1 MSPLSWEKRA
11 GKSSPADEKSRS
23 RRRKR
28 IVLMDYN
35 FRMPE
40 KRDILYEGKAKI
52 VYLTDDPDKLI
63 LHFKDTAT
71 AFDGVKRA
79 ELKGKGALNN
89 TISSLIFE
97 ILHKKG
103 IKTHFI
109 EKLSNNEML
118 VWRAE
123 RFPVEVVVRNIAAGS
138 VVKRLGFKEGEVFR
152 KPLVELF
159 YKNDELHDPL
169 VCEEHVELMNLAPI
183 EFLHQMKETALKVND
198 VLREF
203 FSQQGIKLVD
213 FKLEFG
219 RLPDGSVGIVDE
231 ISPDSMRLWDA
242 KTGEKL
248 DKDRFRFDLGDLLE
262 GYRKILKRIS

>member
-1 MSPLSWEKRA
+1 MPE
-11 GKSSPADEKSRS
+11 
-23 RRRKR
+23 RRK
-28 IVLMDYN
+28 
-35 FRMPE
+35 
-40 KRDILYEGKAKI
+40 KLYEGKAKI
-52 VYLTDDPDKLI
+52 VYETEDPDKLI

-79 ELKGKGALNN
+79 ELKGKGSLNN

-97 ILHKKG
+97 ILHRHG

-109 EKLSNNEML
+109 EKLSDNEML
-118 VWRAE
+118 VWRAD
-123 RFPVEVVVRNIAAGS
+123 RFLVEVVVRNVAAGS
-138 VVKRLGFKEGEVFR
+138 VVKRLGFKEGERFK
-152 KPLVELF
+152 KPLVEFF

-169 VCEEHVELMNLAPI
+169 VCESHIELMNLAPMEAI
-183 EFLHQMKETALKVND
+183 PVMRETALKVNEI
-198 VLREF
+198 LSKF
-203 FSQQGIKLVD
+203 FKEHRITLVD

-262 GYRKILKRIS
+262 GYRKILKRIF